1 MSQLSLR
8 ETQPDGP
15 KSPKRRGRPSSAPA
29 SGVEGDNV
37 DPREVA
43 YYESLAATWW
53 DRSGPFWPLH
63 RLNALRSNYLR
74 HVLAR
79 LFERNPKSEQP
90 LTGLR
95 MLDVGCGG
103 GILSES
109 MARLGAEVLGVD
121 VVEKNIEI
129 ARLHARESDLNVRYE
144 TTSTSALVKRGE
156 QFDVLL
162 NMEVVEHVPNVPAF
176 MAECAALVRPGG
188 VMSVSTINRT
198 AKSWLFAIVGAE
210 YVMRWLPRGTHRWAQ
225 FVKPAEIESLLK
237 QHDFEVAASAGVRVN
252 PLTRRFS
259 LSANMAVNY
268 MLVARKAEPS
278 AARTEKGS

>member
-1 MSQLSLR
+1 MLR
-8 ETQPDGP
+8 ESESGGSSD
-15 KSPKRRGRPSSAPA
+15 PKRRVRQTAAPA
-29 SGVEGDNV
+29 AAAARDNV

-43 YYESLAATWW
+43 YYENLAATWW
-53 DRSGPFWPLH
+53 DQTGPFWPLH

-79 LFERNPKSEQP
+79 MFERDPRSEQP
-90 LTGLR
+90 FAGLR

-109 MARLGAEVLGVD
+109 MARLGAEVLGID

-129 ARLHARESDLNVRYE
+129 ARIHSRESSLDVRYE
-144 TTSTSALVKRGE
+144 TIPTSALVERGD

-162 NMEVVEHVPNVPAF
+162 NMEVVEHVPDVPAF

-188 VMSVSTINRT
+188 AMSVATINRT

-225 FVKPAEIESLLK
+225 FVKPSEVEELLN
-237 QHDFEVAASAGVRVN
+237 QHALEVSARAGVRVN

-268 MLVARKAEPS
+268 MLVAQKQIS
-278 AARTEKGS
+278 AGAPAV

>member
-1 MSQLSLR
+1 MLR
-8 ETQPDGP
+8 ESESGGSSD
-15 KSPKRRGRPSSAPA
+15 PKRRERQTAAPA
-29 SGVEGDNV
+29 GAALRDNV
-37 DPREVA
+37 DPREVR
-43 YYESLAATWW
+43 YYENLAATWW
-53 DRSGPFWPLH
+53 DRTGPFWPLH
-63 RLNALRSNYLR
+63 RLNTLRSHYLR

-79 LFERNPKSEQP
+79 IFERDPRSECP
-90 LTGLR
+90 LAGLR

-109 MARLGAEVLGVD
+109 MAKLGAEVLGID

-129 ARLHARESDLNVRYE
+129 ARIHSRQSNLDVRYE
-144 TTSTSALVKRGE
+144 TLSTSALIERGD

-162 NMEVVEHVPNVPAF
+162 NMEVVEHVPNVPTF

-188 VMSVSTINRT
+188 AMSVATINRT

-225 FVKPAEIESLLK
+225 FVKPAEIEDLLK
-237 QHDFEVAASAGVRVN
+237 QHEFEITAHAGVRVN

-268 MLVARKAEPS
+268 MLVAKKRTS
-278 AARTEKGS
+278 AGAPAV

>member
-1 MSQLSLR
+1 MSQTVLR
-8 ETQPDGP
+8 ESESGGSSDPR
-15 KSPKRRGRPSSAPA
+15 RRGRRTAAPA
-29 SGVEGDNV
+29 AAAVPDNV
-37 DPREVA
+37 DPREVT
-43 YYESLAATWW
+43 YYDNLAATWW

-79 LFERNPKSEQP
+79 MFERDPRSAQP
-90 LTGLR
+90 LAGLR

-109 MARLGAEVLGVD
+109 MARLGAEVLGID

-129 ARLHARESDLNVRYE
+129 ARIHAQDSGLDVRYE
-144 TTSTSALVKRGE
+144 LVSTSAIVERGD

-162 NMEVVEHVPNVPAF
+162 NMEVVEHVPDVPAF

-188 VMSVSTINRT
+188 AMSVATINRT

-225 FVKPAEIESLLK
+225 FVKPTEIEDLLK
-237 QHDFEVAASAGVRVN
+237 QHAFEITAHAGVRVN

-268 MLVARKAEPS
+268 MLVAQKRTS
-278 AARTEKGS
+278 AGAPAV